1 LQKCLNDY
9 GEYASKENFR
19 YIPTVDPPA
28 NAHAKHGLSQQSST
42 VIITAWDRDGLVD
55 FAACNIPKL
64 PHAPPLFKA

>member
-1 LQKCLNDY
+1 MLAKDIAKMFKKIIFVTPLLW
-9 GEYASKENFR
+9 
-19 YIPTVDPPA
+19 ILLPM
-28 NAHAKHGLSQQSST
+28 HAKHGSDQQSSS